1 MQLYE
6 PQPSYL
12 MYAFGGG
19 WEVMAY
25 IWQNVFKRTASD
37 ANWWYMQGNSCK
49 LKAQYAGSIPV
60 RYWWWSA
67 YAGCQ
72 LAGLS
77 QYLTALAIVA
87 AFCVIQFLILTIWA
101 AISGLV
107 IALLLGFNFLY
118 GNYFKIFFRCPD
130 CHEQMSIPIYVCP
143 ACSTEHT
150 RLWPSVY
157 GVFHHR
163 CAKCNSK
170 LPTLD
175 VLGRKTLV
183 QKCVSCKRP
192 MNPDVGRLIN
202 IHIPVIG
209 GPLTGKSN
217 YIFMATKRF
226 TEQYARPRGFEVT
239 FPDKNH
245 QREYENNIR
254 MLSSGMEL
262 VKTSNVVPQA
272 YNLAVKKPREWIGRI
287 LYIYDAAG
295 EAYSDENSTLLQ
307 TYYKYVHG
315 LIFVIDP
322 FSIELYRRQ
331 HESEINAVRSAVRPS
346 TLSVMDA
353 YGRML
358 AILESSIGLKSSKRL
373 QLPIAIV
380 ISKTDALGLEA
391 QIGQIAIRELM
402 NRDPSIRFEAEASKQ
417 LIERFL
423 EENQLGNLV
432 RDLNLRFE
440 NVGYFACSALGRMP
454 DASDHRPY
462 EPIGVLE
469 PLLWLLGKAGVVGVR
484 QGLTRRM
491 DEQDKAMAKTKG
503 NIFKAVKFYY
513 WDSLRPR
520 R

>member
-1 MQLYE
+1 
-6 PQPSYL
+6 
-12 MYAFGGG
+12 
-19 WEVMAY
+19 
-25 IWQNVFKRTASD
+25 
-37 ANWWYMQGNSCK
+37 
-49 LKAQYAGSIPV
+49 
-60 RYWWWSA
+60 
-67 YAGCQ
+67 
-72 LAGLS
+72 
-77 QYLTALAIVA
+77 
-87 AFCVIQFLILTIWA
+87 
-101 AISGLV
+101 
-107 IALLLGFNFLY
+107 
-118 GNYFKIFFRCPD
+118 
-130 CHEQMSIPIYVCP
+130 
-143 ACSTEHT
+143 
-150 RLWPSVY
+150 
-157 GVFHHR
+157 
-163 CAKCNSK
+163 
-170 LPTLD
+170 
-175 VLGRKTLV
+175 
-183 QKCVSCKRP
+183 
-192 MNPDVGRLIN
+192 
-202 IHIPVIG
+202 
-209 GPLTGKSN
+209 
-217 YIFMATKRF
+217 
-226 TEQYARPRGFEVT
+226 
-239 FPDKNH
+239 
-245 QREYENNIR
+245 
-254 MLSSGMEL
+254 
-262 VKTSNVVPQA
+262 
-272 YNLAVKKPREWIGRI
+272 
-287 LYIYDAAG
+287 
-295 EAYSDENSTLLQ
+295 LLQ